1 MKTSIARSI
10 YLGPLGTRMVMFTA
24 EVTGTPIT
32 GYTVGAISAELSMES
47 DGKPVTIRFAPELT
61 PLDRDRIEHSLVTTS
76 QEIEAV
82 TNVVA
87 GYKKMASTLSSGM
100 TRYM

>member
-10 YLGPLGTRMVMFTA
+10 SLGPLGTRTVMFTA

-32 GYTVGAISAELSMES
+32 GYTVSALVAELSVES
-47 DGKPVTIRFAPELT
+47 DGKPVTIRFSPELT
-61 PLDRDRIEHSLVTTS
+61 PLDRERVEHSLVTTA

-87 GYKKMASTLSSGM
+87 GHKKMTSVLSSGM